1 MMYPGKRYFISRQHN
16 VSFHYTSPGN
26 GVLLKLHVTSA
37 DIGVTFYK
45 TLQIQARQ
53 NRKTNIS
60 HFCFSFITILY
71 AGYR

>member
-1 MMYPGKRYFISRQHN
+1 MCLFIIPLLEIEYF
-16 VSFHYTSPGN
+16 F
-26 GVLLKLHVTSA
+26 KLHVASA
-37 DIGVTFYK
+37 DIGVSFYK